1 MRARPGT
8 GGDDEPFTC
17 TIPRMTDQY
26 AVVGNPVAHS
36 RSPQIHAE
44 FARQTGHDIDYVRL
58 LTPLDG
64 FAAEVAA
71 FRARG
76 GKGVNVTL
84 PFKEDA
90 FRFATRH
97 SERAQHA
104 EAVNTLKFE
113 GDATLGDNTD
123 GAGLVRDLESNLGI
137 ALAGKRVLLMGA
149 GGAAAGVLLPMLA
162 GKPARLVIVNRTRD
176 KARALAQRYS
186 QWENCAGAGYLD
198 IAGEQFDIL
207 INATSAS
214 VTGEVPPLPEDV
226 FAPDA
231 FAYDMMYGKE
241 PTPFMKFALSRGAA
255 RVADGFGMLVEQ
267 AAEAFFVWRGV
278 RPDTAPLIAKHGI
291 ED

>member
-1 MRARPGT
+1 MSNIDR
-8 GGDDEPFTC
+8 
-17 TIPRMTDQY
+17 Y
-26 AVVGNPVAHS
+26 AVIGDGIAHS
-36 RSPQIHAE
+36 RSPQIHAL
-44 FARQTGHDIDYVRL
+44 FASATRQTLEYGLIDVPPAAFASVVRNFFRDGGRGL
-58 LTPLDG
+58 NVTVPHKEAALRLADTLTP
-64 FAAEVAA
+64 
-71 FRARG
+71 
-76 GKGVNVTL
+76 
-84 PFKEDA
+84 
-90 FRFATRH
+90 
-97 SERAQHA
+97 RAQRA
-104 EAVNTLKFE
+104 GAVNTLVR
-113 GDATLGDNTD
+113 GDGRKLLGDNTD